1 MSLLQIVMICKT
13 LPSRMLAVHPWLM
26 AELSGQVRYRFRSD
40 DHEIQV
46 SLEGEAEWVAERVGE
61 LGLEGVGWTMPV
73 GEAVKATNLSE
84 VSKSNSKKS
93 NGRQKVVIDDTP
105 LGDKPLDMG
114 PTPDPSR
121 IPIVRRPIGELNLQ
135 VEIDKIGVDGAR
147 KPDPI
152 ELMEMLADTDEPMPA
167 QGKMSVDPMAE
178 AWLRE
183 LMEIVV
189 RENGGTAL
197 RTEVIEEV
205 ASSKLGNR
213 QGVEL
218 EVWLESLFSAGKLVK
233 IHGGD
238 AVGWG
243 PSPRWLNGRI

>member
-1 MSLLQIVMICKT
+1 MSPLQIVMIYKT

-40 DHEIQV
+40 DHDVRV

-73 GEAVKATNLSE
+73 GEAVKATNLSK

-93 NGRQKVVIDDTP
+93 NRHQKVVIDDTP
-105 LGDKPLDMG
+105 LEDKPLDMG

-135 VEIDKIGVDGAR
+135 KEIDKIGVDGAR

-152 ELMEMLADTDEPMPA
+152 ELMEMLDDTDEPMPA

-189 RENGGTAL
+189 REYGGTAL
-197 RTEVIEEV
+197 RTDVIEEV

-218 EVWLESLFSAGKLVK
+218 DVWLESLFSAGKLVK

>member
-1 MSLLQIVMICKT
+1 MSPLQIVMIYKT

-40 DHEIQV
+40 DHDVRV

-61 LGLEGVGWTMPV
+61 LGLEDVGWTMPV
-73 GEAVKATNLSE
+73 GEAVKATNLSK

-93 NGRQKVVIDDTP
+93 NRHQKVVIDDTP
-105 LGDKPLDMG
+105 LEDKPLDMG

-135 VEIDKIGVDGAR
+135 KEIDKIGVDGAR

-152 ELMEMLADTDEPMPA
+152 ELMEMLDDTDEPMPA

-189 RENGGTAL
+189 REYGGTAL
-197 RTEVIEEV
+197 RTDVIEEV

-218 EVWLESLFSAGKLVK
+218 DVWLESLFSAGKLVK

>member
-1 MSLLQIVMICKT
+1 MSPLQIVMFYKT

-40 DHEIQV
+40 DPEVQV

-93 NGRQKVVIDDTP
+93 NRHQKVVIDDTP
-105 LGDKPLDMG
+105 LEDKPLDMG

-135 VEIDKIGVDGAR
+135 KEIDKIGVDGAR

-152 ELMEMLADTDEPMPA
+152 ELMEMLDDTDEPMPA

-189 RENGGTAL
+189 REYGGTAL
-197 RTEVIEEV
+197 RTGVIEEV

-218 EVWLESLFSAGKLVK
+218 DVWLESLFSAGKLVK

-243 PSPRWLNGRI
+243 PSPSWLNGRI